1 MEPPPLTT
9 YAQLV
14 LGPPGSGKTT
24 YCKGMAEY
32 LRGLGRYVSG
42 SWVGDRAMGRS
53 GVYEGWGRVSIDG
66 GRVVGSVLASRKGDR
81 GGVERE
87 VAWVRLCQGRQ
98 LTDTPSS
105 MPCPGTAVYGNS
117 TLPALP
123 ALLALVMWLLSP
135 SSPPPQGCSHHQPRP
150 RGAVHPVRRH
160 H

>member
-1 MEPPPLTT
+1 MTT

-66 GRVVGSVLASRKGDR
+66 GRCSGQCTGFEE
-81 GGVERE
+81 GG
-87 VAWVRLCQGRQ
+87 
-98 LTDTPSS
+98 
-105 MPCPGTAVYGNS
+105 
-117 TLPALP
+117 
-123 ALLALVMWLLSP
+123 
-135 SSPPPQGCSHHQPRP
+135 
-150 RGAVHPVRRH
+150 
-160 H
+160 